1 MRQLDAELRRFFARR
16 IVRGTFLIAVLLVVL
31 VVTITTAKGHPGH
44 EYSLDPQTG
53 QVTGRVPTG
62 QVIGVEGSGQIPSQ
76 FGGTDDQ
83 GRIFFGESDTRT
95 NIGKDLANV
104 LEGTGVALLFAAFAL
119 GASFVGAEFNVGSL
133 TTQLLFEPR
142 RWRVHLAKSVAVA
155 LGTAALAFAVLLI
168 VALAMYIGSE
178 LNGVVHG
185 LDGAFLA
192 HRTAQ
197 ALRVAA
203 VVGVGAMLAYS
214 VTLIARRSSAGI
226 IAFILQF
233 VLLNL
238 INPNKGTFA
247 PISHYAPIRGL
258 IATLVRHTSAENV
271 QERAI
276 HTMAGGVVLTAVWVV
291 VIVGGSGFLFARA
304 EVR

>member
-1 MRQLDAELRRFFARR
+1 MRQVDAELRRFFARR
-16 IVRGTFLIAVLLVVL
+16 IVRGTFVVAAIIIVV
-31 VVTITTAKGHPGH
+31 VVTIGTAKGHPGSQF
-44 EYSLDPQTG
+44 SLDPATG
-53 QVTGRVPTG
+53 SVVDTATGRVVANKSPG
-62 QVIGVEGSGQIPSQ
+62 GIPSQ
-76 FGGTDDQ
+76 FGGTDDR

-142 RWRVHLAKSVAVA
+142 RWRVHVAKSVAVA
-155 LGTAALAFAVLLI
+155 VGAATLALTVMVF

-178 LNGVVHG
+178 LNGVVQG

-214 VTLIARRSSAGI
+214 VTLVAKRSSAGMT
-226 IAFILQF
+226 FFLQF

-238 INPNKGTFA
+238 IRPDKMPFG
-247 PISHYAPIRGL
+247 PISHYAPVRGL
-258 IATLVRHTSAENV
+258 LAIVVKHTDATGI

>member
-31 VVTITTAKGHPGH
+31 VVTIMTAKGHPGH

-53 QVTGRVPTG
+53 QITDATTG
-62 QVIGVEGSGQIPSQ
+62 QVIGDNGSGQIPTQ
-76 FGGTDDQ
+76 FAGTDEN
-83 GRIFFGESDTRT
+83 GRVLIGQSDTRT
-95 NIGKDLANV
+95 NIGKDLGDA
-104 LEGTGVALLFAAFAL
+104 LEGTGVALLFVSFVL

-142 RWRVHLAKSVAVA
+142 RWRVHLAKSAAVA

-178 LNGVVHG
+178 LNGVVRG
-185 LDGAFLA
+185 LDGTFVA

-203 VVGVGAMLAYS
+203 VIGIGAMLAYS
-214 VTLIARRSSAGI
+214 VTLIARRTSAGI
-226 IAFILQF
+226 IAFVLQF

-238 INPNKGTFA
+238 IDPNKGTFA

-258 IATLVRHTSAENV
+258 IATLVRHTAAENV
-271 QERAI
+271 QERAV
-276 HTMAGGVVLTAVWVV
+276 HTIAGGVTLTAVWVV
-291 VIVGGSGFLFARA
+291 IIVGGVGILFARS

>member
-1 MRQLDAELRRFFARR
+1 VRQINVELRRFSARR
-16 IVRGTFLIAVLLVVL
+16 IVRGTFLIAGVIIVV
-31 VVTITTAKGHPGH
+31 VVTIGTAKGHPGSQF
-44 EYSLDPQTG
+44 SLDPA
-53 QVTGRVPTG
+53 TGRVVDTATG
-62 QVIGVEGSGQIPSQ
+62 RVVANKSPGASASQ

-104 LEGTGVALLFAAFAL
+104 LEGTGVTLLFAAFAL

-142 RWRVHLAKSVAVA
+142 RWRVHIAKSVAVA
-155 LGTAALAFAVLLI
+155 VGAATLALGVMAL
-168 VALAMYIGSE
+168 VAMAMYIGSE
-178 LNGVVHG
+178 LNGVVQG
-185 LDGAFLA
+185 LDGAFVA

-214 VTLIARRSSAGI
+214 VTLVAKRSSAGMTT
-226 IAFILQF
+226 FFLQF

-238 INPNKGTFA
+238 IRPDKMPFG
-247 PISHYAPIRGL
+247 PISHYAPVRGL
-258 IATLVRHTSAENV
+258 LAIIAKHSVGTSV

-291 VIVGGSGFLFARA
+291 VIVGGSGVVFARA

>member
-44 EYSLDPQTG
+44 GYSLDPQTG
-53 QVTGRVPTG
+53 QVTDAATG
-62 QVIGVEGSGQIPSQ
+62 QVIGDNGSRQIPSQ
-76 FGGTDDQ
+76 FAGTDEN
-83 GRIFFGESDTRT
+83 GRILIGESDTRT
-95 NIGKDLANV
+95 NIGKDLGDA
-104 LEGTGVALLFAAFAL
+104 LEGTGVALLFVSFVL

-142 RWRVHLAKSVAVA
+142 RWRVHLAKSAAVA

-185 LDGAFLA
+185 LDGMFFA
-192 HRTAQ
+192 HRAAQ

-203 VVGVGAMLAYS
+203 VIGVGAMLAYS

-276 HTMAGGVVLTAVWVV
+276 HTIAGGVTLTAVWVV
-291 VIVGGSGFLFARA
+291 IIVGGVGILFARS

>member
-16 IVRGTFLIAVLLVVL
+16 IVRGTFLIAVLVVVL

-44 EYSLDPQTG
+44 EYSLDPK
-53 QVTGRVPTG
+53 TGRVTDAATG
-62 QVIGVEGSGQIPSQ
+62 QVIGDNGSGQIPSQ
-76 FGGTDDQ
+76 FAGTDEN
-83 GRIFFGESDTRT
+83 GRILIGESDTRT
-95 NIGKDLANV
+95 NIGKDLGDA
-104 LEGTGVALLFAAFAL
+104 LEGTGVALLFVSFVL

-155 LGTAALAFAVLLI
+155 VGASTLALAVMAF

-178 LNGVVHG
+178 LNGVVQG

-203 VVGVGAMLAYS
+203 VVGVGATLAYS
-214 VTLIARRSSAGI
+214 VTLVAKRSSAGMT
-226 IAFILQF
+226 AFFLQF

-238 INPNKGTFA
+238 IRPDKMPFG
-247 PISHYAPIRGL
+247 PISHYAPVRGL
-258 IATLVRHTSAENV
+258 LAIVVKHTDAAGI

-276 HTMAGGVVLTAVWVV
+276 HTMAGGVVLTTVWVV
-291 VIVGGSGFLFARA
+291 VVVGGSGFLFARA

>member
-1 MRQLDAELRRFFARR
+1 MRQLDTELRRFFARR
-16 IVRGTFLIAVLLVVL
+16 IVRGTFLLAVLLVVL

-53 QVTGRVPTG
+53 QVTDAATG
-62 QVIGVEGSGQIPSQ
+62 QVIGNEGSGRIPSS
-76 FGGTDDQ
+76 FGGTDEN
-83 GRIFFGESDTRT
+83 GRILIGESDTRT
-95 NIGKDLANV
+95 NIGKDLGDA
-104 LEGTGVALLFAAFAL
+104 LEGTGVALLFVSFVL

-142 RWRVHLAKSVAVA
+142 RWRVHLAKSAAVA

-185 LDGAFLA
+185 LDGPFFA
-192 HRTAQ
+192 HRAAQ

-203 VVGVGAMLAYS
+203 VIGVGAMLAYS
-214 VTLIARRSSAGI
+214 VTLIARRTSAGI

-258 IATLVRHTSAENV
+258 VATLIRHTSAENV
-271 QERAI
+271 QDRAI
-276 HTMAGGVVLTAVWVV
+276 HTIAGGVTLTAVWVV
-291 VIVGGSGFLFARA
+291 IIVGGVGILFARS

>member
-1 MRQLDAELRRFFARR
+1 VRQLDTELRRFFARR
-16 IVRGTFLIAVLLVVL
+16 IVRGTFLLAVLLVVL
-31 VVTITTAKGHPGH
+31 VVSIGTAKGHPGH

-53 QVTGRVPTG
+53 QVTDAATG
-62 QVIGVEGSGQIPSQ
+62 QVIGNEGSGRIPSS
-76 FGGTDDQ
+76 FGGTDEN
-83 GRIFFGESDTRT
+83 GRILIGESDTRT
-95 NIGKDLANV
+95 NIGKDLGDA
-104 LEGTGVALLFAAFAL
+104 LEGTGVALLFVSFVL

-142 RWRVHLAKSVAVA
+142 RWRVHLAKSAAVA

-185 LDGAFLA
+185 LDGTFFA
-192 HRTAQ
+192 HRAAQ

-203 VVGVGAMLAYS
+203 VIGVGAMLAYS
-214 VTLIARRSSAGI
+214 VTLIARRTSAGI

-258 IATLVRHTSAENV
+258 VATLIRHTSAENV
-271 QERAI
+271 QDRAI
-276 HTMAGGVVLTAVWVV
+276 HTIAGGVTLTAVWVV
-291 VIVGGSGFLFARA
+291 IIVGGVGILFARS